1 MTHRLGQHL
10 YLNFFVGVGMQEEQE
25 LEDEPC
31 AGGGAAE
38 GRNKQKR

>member
-10 YLNFFVGVGMQEEQE
+10 YLNFVVGVCVQEEQE
-25 LEDEPC
+25 LEDEPG

>member
-1 MTHRLGQHL
+1 MTHRLGQHP
-10 YLNFFVGVGMQEEQE
+10 YLNFVVVCVQEEQE
-25 LEDEPC
+25 LEDEPG